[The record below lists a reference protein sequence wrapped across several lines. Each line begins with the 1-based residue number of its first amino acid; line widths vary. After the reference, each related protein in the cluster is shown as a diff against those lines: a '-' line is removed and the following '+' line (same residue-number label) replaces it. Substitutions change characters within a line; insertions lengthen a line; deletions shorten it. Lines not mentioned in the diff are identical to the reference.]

1 MLDQYILDIDG
12 IKKFFSNMDNVV
24 KCVDRS
30 ESDVIIEICNDLG
43 YDVYSRHNPNGC
55 YHGVYCLHGVDI
67 MFTKNGADKWASGIP
82 FKEWMGTYARENNIN
97 IDLMEF
103 V

>member
-55 YHGVYCLHGVDI
+55 YHGVYCLYGVDI
-67 MFTKNGADKWASGIP
+67 MFTKMVQINGHLVFHLKNGWEHMLEKIILIL
-82 FKEWMGTYARENNIN
+82 T
-97 IDLMEF
+97 
-103 V
+103 

>member
-12 IKKFFSNMDNVV
+12 IKKFFSNSDNVV

-43 YDVYSRHNPNGC
+43 YDVYSGHNPNGY
-55 YHGVYCLHGVDI
+55 YHGMYSVDGKGI
-67 MFTKNGADKWASGIP
+67 MFTKNGEVKLLT
-82 FKEWMGTYARENNIN
+82 M
-97 IDLMEF
+97 
-103 V
+103 